1 LISELKNFIASG
13 GSYAAKQGETDDLV
27 MSTILALRIAN
38 ELKNYV
44 PELETSLRDGS
55 DDYDQPMPFI
65 ML

>member
-1 LISELKNFIASG
+1 
-13 GSYAAKQGETDDLV
+13 

>member
-1 LISELKNFIASG
+1 
-13 GSYAAKQGETDDLV
+13 

-44 PELETSLRDGS
+44 PELDNSLRDGS
-55 DDYDQPMPFI
+55 EDYDQPMPFI